1 MHALG
6 QSAGQEVESAK
17 VVIVLAAV
25 VIVAFWRV
33 LLRLLLALIAIA
45 FVALLG
51 AGAVV
56 MLQR

>member
-6 QSAGQEVESAK
+6 QSAAQEVESTK
-17 VVIVLAAV
+17 VVIVLAAIA
-25 VIVAFWRV
+25 IVAFWRV
-33 LLRLLLALIAIA
+33 LLRLLLALIAIGL
-45 FVALLG
+45 VVLLG

>member
-6 QSAGQEVESAK
+6 QPAGQEMESAK
-17 VVIVLAAV
+17 VVIVLAAIA
-25 VIVAFWRV
+25 IVAFWRV

-45 FVALLG
+45 FVVLLG
-51 AGAVV
+51 AGAVM

>member
-1 MHALG
+1 MHPLG
-6 QSAGQEVESAK
+6 QSAAQEVESAK
-17 VVIVLAAV
+17 VLIILAA
-25 VIVAFWRV
+25 IAFVAFWRV

-51 AGAVV
+51 AGAVM

>member
-1 MHALG
+1 M
-6 QSAGQEVESAK
+6 ESAK

-25 VIVAFWRV
+25 AIVAFWRV

-45 FVALLG
+45 FVVLLG
-51 AGAVV
+51 AGAVM